1 MRLPQAAWTVES
13 SVMDEMEDR
22 FLGSEP
28 EGSNMGL
35 LWLAIGLGAIAL
47 VLGLIGVW
55 LGVRSGKTAQLVQE
69 EFAAKPDRVPELQA
83 ELDSLNNR
91 LEKLG
96 SEFVKLGRTDRQLQE
111 NTQKAFDAVIADIR
125 ENREGLNTLSE
136 RMETLAENMT
146 KPVASRQAAPSRS
159 EDAASD
165 AASDDSEDEA
175 TVVEGFHIV
184 SSGETMSAIAKLYG
198 ISLGQLMQANPS
210 VNPRALQIGQ
220 RLRLP

>member
-165 AASDDSEDEA
+165 AASDNSEDEA

>member
-1 MRLPQAAWTVES
+1 
-13 SVMDEMEDR
+13 MDEMEDR